1 MCTYIYIHVY
11 IYIYITYTHIHVHTL
26 CLTPSRSQNADVHEK
41 PQTAPGKHTRQSRLI
56 LFKNPNR
63 IMTHCQNLQK
73 ENSKGRVEGGGRE
86 FWTQEKERKEEKEER
101 RKDWREEM
109 REEKGEEEEDEEKRE
124 EESQQEMEETKEETI
139 SYWELL
145 LG

>member
-1 MCTYIYIHVY
+1 MQRIHTYSM
-11 IYIYITYTHIHVHTL
+11 VHTL
-26 CLTPSRSQNADVHEK
+26 YVSPSRTQNADVHEK

-56 LFKNPNR
+56 LFKNPNQT
-63 IMTHCQNLQK
+63 MTHCQHSHQ
-73 ENSKGRVEGGGRE
+73 ENCEGRVEGGGRE
-86 FWTQEKERKEEKEER
+86 FRTQEKEREEEREER

-109 REEKGEEEEDEEKRE
+109 REEMREKMNQEER
-124 EESQQEMEETKEETI
+124 EETKEETI